1 MRNRAVLVMTG
12 LLVGGLVAA
21 FAVPALAGGAGG
33 AAAAGA
39 VAGVDAAADGPTDV
53 VHRSRLTGEQET
65 QAGDPDGVGHFSW
78 VIRHKRLCY
87 LLTVRGIQR
96 AQAAHI
102 HKGRRGVAGDI
113 VVGLKAPRTA
123 SARCMR
129 AKKGVENTMD
139 VLTRRE
145 ARRIKAHPARYYVNV
160 HNATYPAGALRG
172 QLD

>member
-1 MRNRAVLVMTG
+1 VSSA
-12 LLVGGLVAA
+12 
-21 FAVPALAGGAGG
+21 PA
-33 AAAAGA
+33 
-39 VAGVDAAADGPTDV
+39 GPTDV
-53 VHRSRLTGEQET
+53 VNRSRLTGEQET
-65 QAGDPDGVGHFSW
+65 QPGDPNGVGHFSW

-96 AQAAHI
+96 AEAAHI

-123 SARCMR
+123 SARCVR
-129 AKKGVENTMD
+129 AEKDVENTAE

-145 ARRIKAHPARYYVNV
+145 ARKIKAHPARYYVNV
-160 HNATYPAGALRG
+160 HNETYPAGALRG